1 MIHVVGM
8 GPGHQD
14 YITPLAKRL
23 ISQADVLV
31 GWSRHLSAYHE
42 FHGEKLAIG
51 SDLTQ
56 MALWLQNNA
65 DRNIVVLAS
74 GEPMLYGI
82 GKRLI
87 QDLAPEK
94 LNIVSGI
101 SSIQYLFSR
110 IAVDM
115 NDIYITSCHGKQPDF
130 DFVLQHE
137 KVAMVTDHH
146 MGPYQ
151 IAQQILRCGAKRTL
165 VIGENLS
172 YPDER
177 IHILPPQQVQQ
188 AYAMNVVAILNER

>member
-1 MIHVVGM
+1 M

-87 QDLAPEK
+87 QDLPRE
-94 LNIVSGI
+94 NSI
-101 SSIQYLFSR
+101 SCRALAQYSICSR
-110 IAVDM
+110 ASPWI
-115 NDIYITSCHGKQPDF
+115 
-130 DFVLQHE
+130 
-137 KVAMVTDHH
+137 
-146 MGPYQ
+146 
-151 IAQQILRCGAKRTL
+151 
-165 VIGENLS
+165 
-172 YPDER
+172 
-177 IHILPPQQVQQ
+177 
-188 AYAMNVVAILNER
+188 